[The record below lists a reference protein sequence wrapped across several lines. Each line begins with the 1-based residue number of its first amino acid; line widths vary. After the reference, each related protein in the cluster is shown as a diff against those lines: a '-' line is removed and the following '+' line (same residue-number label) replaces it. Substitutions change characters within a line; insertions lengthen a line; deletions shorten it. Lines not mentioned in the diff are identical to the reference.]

1 MNWHEIFDYANG
13 KIYWKIKPAVRVKI
27 GDEAGSMH
35 HTGYLN
41 VWYKEKQYRV
51 HVIIWEMHN
60 GPVPKGMVIDHDD
73 RNRANNCL
81 SNLNLT
87 THAGN
92 MKNKSKDK
100 RNTSGVTGVRWY
112 EKLQKWN
119 ARISI
124 DGKLKHL
131 GYFDTIEEAAE
142 ARERAKY
149 LLGYHPNHGI

>member
-1 MNWHEIFDYANG
+1 M
-13 KIYWKIKPAVRVKI
+13 
-27 GDEAGSMH
+27 
-35 HTGYLN
+35 
-41 VWYKEKQYRV
+41 
-51 HVIIWEMHN
+51 
-60 GPVPKGMVIDHDD
+60 
-73 RNRANNCL
+73 
-81 SNLNLT
+81 
-87 THAGN
+87 
-92 MKNKSKDK
+92 
-100 RNTSGVTGVRWY
+100 RWY